1 MEDASSTEPAPS
13 LFERSMPVSTS
24 ESAPRSS
31 AAAGVSPEALR
42 RAMSHFASGV
52 TIVTALVDGVA
63 HAMTATAFSSVSLD
77 PPLGLVCVG
86 KASRF
91 HAAAGHTDRW
101 AVSILAADQEPLAR
115 HFSHSGRD
123 LLTQFDDVPHEAAP
137 ISGAPLIVGAT
148 MWLECVTYARHDA
161 GDHTIVVG
169 EVVWVADPQLGRAP
183 LTYYRGSYRHL

>member
-1 MEDASSTEPAPS
+1 MEGTSSTEPAPS
-13 LFERSMPVSTS
+13 LFERSIPVSTS
-24 ESAPRSS
+24 ESTPPS
-31 AAAGVSPEALR
+31 AAAGVSPDALR
-42 RAMSHFASGV
+42 HAMSHFASGV
-52 TIVTALVDGVA
+52 TIVSALVDGVA
-63 HAMTATAFSSVSLD
+63 HAMTATAFSSVSLA
-77 PPLGLVCVG
+77 PPLALVCVG

-91 HAAAGHTDRW
+91 HAAAGETDRW
-101 AVSILAADQEPLAR
+101 AVSILAADQERLAR

-169 EVVWVADPQLGRAP
+169 EVVWVADPQLARAP
-183 LTYYRGSYRHL
+183 LTYYRGSYQHL